1 MLFRSP
7 LCLKV
12 KDTHRCR
19 QVRFDSTYTRIV
31 KFIESESAVVD
42 ARSQWGRVVRS
53 RNGELVFNGTEF
65 QFGKVKMQAMDD
77 GENCTAM
84 QMC

>member
-1 MLFRSP
+1 M
-7 LCLKV
+7 
-12 KDTHRCR
+12 
-19 QVRFDSTYTRIV
+19 RFDSTYTRIV

-65 QFGKVKMQAMDD
+65 QFGKVKNAGD
-77 GENCTAM
+77 G
-84 QMC
+84 